1 MGIPTH
7 EDAKVLLDIVR
18 MRQSPQFQE
27 AEGWF
32 IREFRPVSWS
42 DFRARYPQG
51 SPEQARVETV
61 LRFWELVGALVDNGL
76 MNEDLLFDVIDSVDP
91 IWARIEPW
99 LTEAR
104 AELGSNT
111 WENLELLLLR
121 QRHWRQMHRP
131 KAGRL

>member
-7 EDAKVLLDIVR
+7 EDAKVLLEIVR
-18 MRQSPQFQE
+18 MRQDHQFQE
-27 AEGWF
+27 AESWF
-32 IREFRPVSWS
+32 MREFRPVSWS
-42 DFRARYPQG
+42 DFRARYPLG
-51 SPEQARVETV
+51 SPDAARVETV

-76 MNEDLLFDVIDSVDP
+76 MNEDLLFDAISSVEP
-91 IWARIEPW
+91 IWTRIEPW

-111 WENLELLLLR
+111 WENMELLVLH

-131 KAGRL
+131 KASRL